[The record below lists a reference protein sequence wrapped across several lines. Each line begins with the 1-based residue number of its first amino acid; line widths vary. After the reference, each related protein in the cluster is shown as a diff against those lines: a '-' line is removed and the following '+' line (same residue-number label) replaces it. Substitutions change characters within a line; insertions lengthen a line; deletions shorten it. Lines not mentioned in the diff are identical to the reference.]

1 MLVANELTNNKK
13 KREKH
18 ISLSLSH
25 THTTYIM
32 KRDKLLVDSVK
43 DRRGQMAT
51 DNMGIRVNRSRTL
64 GEIGQ
69 LRLKRID
76 KALTRFIIIVVE
88 TNLRILHPCFPF
100 ERKKN
105 NNIDYPNDFRTW
117 WHTPCCFFLVFFFL
131 LFSRGIVPEFILR
144 SSSSCLQHRNGHSSR
159 SKNARAGLRFSWKIC
174 IVRLSIRTFLTQYSV
189 R

>member
-117 WHTPCCFFLVFFFL
+117 
-131 LFSRGIVPEFILR
+131 
-144 SSSSCLQHRNGHSSR
+144 
-159 SKNARAGLRFSWKIC
+159 
-174 IVRLSIRTFLTQYSV
+174 
-189 R
+189 